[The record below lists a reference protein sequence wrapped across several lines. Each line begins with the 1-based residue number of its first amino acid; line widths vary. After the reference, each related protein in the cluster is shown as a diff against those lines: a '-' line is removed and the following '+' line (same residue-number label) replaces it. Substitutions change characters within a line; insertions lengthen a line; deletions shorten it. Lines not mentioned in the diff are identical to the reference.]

1 MEIGTTSSGR
11 MERITCEIP
20 MKMPSLNDYIRACR
34 ANRYQ
39 GSAMKKDLE
48 REIGIYIKRLPVFT
62 EPVKI
67 HFHWVEGNKRR
78 DYDNIAFAK
87 KFILDAM
94 VRGGK
99 LADDNRKCV
108 SGFTDS
114 FSYGP
119 ETKVIMEIEPA

>member
-1 MEIGTTSSGR
+1 MGTGTTSSGCSAR
-11 MERITCEIP
+11 TICEID
-20 MKMPSLNDYIRACR
+20 MKLPSLNDYIRACR

-39 GSAMKKDLE
+39 GSSMKKDLE
-48 REIGIYIKRLPVFT
+48 REIGLYISRLPVFT

-87 KFILDAM
+87 KFILDAL
-94 VRGGK
+94 VKGGK

-119 ETKVIMEIEPA
+119 ETKVIMEIMPA